1 MISFIKN
8 SSGVYTVYAN
18 GTQYVFGPSHKNYG
32 GLVEAIKESD
42 TLKIEKLYNVGEE
55 ISEWTSGNFKYA
67 NGVLTYKGRSIPDE
81 LHSRIV
87 DMIRE
92 GFDYKPM
99 LLFVENLYQNPS
111 SRSVSELFN
120 FLSHKGLPITPDGL
134 FLAHKAVKIH
144 NGETFTDLIGREVKS
159 GDYVDIYTG
168 NSYRN
173 NVGDT
178 NTVERNQVDDNCE
191 RHCSFG
197 LHCGTRDYAVG
208 YGSSYGSIVVTVAVN
223 PADVVSVP
231 SDSNCQKVRVSKY
244 VVTAIESQDFNTAV
258 VNESIHDSV
267 IEPNLDAIERE
278 HLEEKAWTLSEN
290 LGISVEEARLRLGL

>member
-8 SSGVYTVYAN
+8 SSGVYTVYSN

-32 GLVEAIKESD
+32 GLVEALKESD
-42 TLKIEKLYNVGEE
+42 ASKIEKLYNVGEE

-111 SRSVSELFN
+111 SRSVSELFQ
-120 FLSHKGLPITPDGL
+120 FLSHKSLPITPDGL

-144 NGETFTDLIGREVKS
+144 NGETFTDLVGREVKS

-173 NVGDT
+173 NIGDT
-178 NTVERNQVDDNCE
+178 NIVERNQVDDNCE

-231 SDSNCQKVRVSKY
+231 SDSDCKKVRVCKY
-244 VVTAIESQDFNTAV
+244 VVTAIESQDFEDAV
-258 VNESIHDSV
+258 VGEENPDNVSDS
-267 IEPNLDAIERE
+267 EYERRV
-278 HLEEKAWTLSEN
+278 LELSEN
-290 LGISVEEARLRLGL
+290 LGISVEQAKSLIYYSI